1 MKSVS
6 LRYLLLSRLLPAML
20 LLLIAGAATA
30 YWTAWRSTTK
40 AYDRALFDAVLAI
53 ADQLQIVDGKP
64 QLPLTPQ
71 ARAVLLTDKFD
82 EMFYAVRRA
91 DGALLD
97 GDARLLV
104 PPRGSPRRSSDAERY
119 YFDGHIEAE
128 PVRVSAL
135 ETEHG
140 GQRVTILAAETLVK
154 RNALVQEILLGMLV
168 PELALSFVSLI
179 VVWVGIGAGLH
190 PLQTLREELSGRS
203 PTDLR
208 PVRVD
213 IPEEIQPVVTEIN
226 ALLERLAHSL
236 TAQRHFV
243 ADAAHQLRTPVA
255 ALQAQVEAALGAPH
269 EEREHAMQGI
279 LRATQRLSHLIT
291 QMLALARAEPAA
303 GYVSEQLSLPDLIRH
318 SAEHYLPRAFQKQID
333 LGFELAPAEVTGNPL
348 LLQEL
353 LANLLEN
360 ALRHTPEGGTITVHC
375 GQDEQG
381 AMLCVEDSGPG
392 IRQVDRP
399 RIFERFFRAA
409 GSPNTGTGLG
419 LAIVREIAR
428 QHGGTVDAD
437 KDSTLG
443 GACLT
448 VRLPG
453 SNRRADPTLPQA
465 A

>member
-20 LLLIAGAATA
+20 LLLVAGAATA

-40 AYDRALFDAVLAI
+40 AYDRALFDVVLAI
-53 ADQLQIVDGKP
+53 ADQLQTVNGKP

-97 GDARLLV
+97 GDSRLLL
-104 PPRGSPRRSSDAERY
+104 PPRGSPRRSSDAERF
-119 YFDGHIEAE
+119 YFDGLIEAE

-179 VVWVGIGAGLH
+179 VVWVGIGAGLR

-213 IPEEIQPVVTEIN
+213 VPEEIQPVVTEIN
-226 ALLERLAHSL
+226 ALLDRLDHSL

-255 ALQAQVEAALGAPH
+255 ALQAQVEAALGAPR
-269 EEREHAMQGI
+269 EEHGQGMQGV

-291 QMLALARAEPAA
+291 QMLALARAEPTA
-303 GYVSEQLSLPDLIRH
+303 GYTPEQIDLPDLIRH
-318 SAEHYLPRAFQKQID
+318 TAENFLPEAFRRQID
-333 LGFELAPAEVTGNPL
+333 LGFELTAARITGNPL
-348 LLQEL
+348 LLEEL
-353 LANLLEN
+353 IANLLSN
-360 ALRHTPEGGTITVHC
+360 AMRHTPDGGMITVQC
-375 GQDEQG
+375 GEEARG
-381 AMLCVEDSGPG
+381 IVLSVEDSGPG
-392 IRQVDRP
+392 IRPEDRS
-399 RIFERFFRAA
+399 RVFERFFRAA

-419 LAIVREIAR
+419 LAIVQEIAR
-428 QHGGTVDAD
+428 QHGGLAEAES
-437 KDSTLG
+437 STLLG
-443 GACLT
+443 GAC
-448 VRLPG
+448 VRVCLPARIA
-453 SNRRADPTLPQA
+453 SS
-465 A
+465 

>member
-1 MKSVS
+1 VKSAS

-20 LLLIAGAATA
+20 LLLVAGAATA
-30 YWTAWRSTTK
+30 YWTAWRSATK

-104 PPRGSPRRSSDAERY
+104 PPRGSPRRSSDAERF

-179 VVWVGIGAGLH
+179 VVWVGIGAGLR

-208 PVRVD
+208 PVRVGV
-213 IPEEIQPVVTEIN
+213 PEEIQPVVTEIN
-226 ALLERLAHSL
+226 ALLDRLAHSL
-236 TAQRHFV
+236 TAQRNFV

-255 ALQAQVEAALGAPH
+255 ALQAQVEAALGAPR
-269 EEREHAMQGI
+269 EEHGQAMQGI

-303 GYVSEQLSLPDLIRH
+303 GDVPEHLSLPDLIRH
-318 SAEHYLPRAFQKQID
+318 SAESYLPRAFERQID
-333 LGFELAPAEVTGNPL
+333 LGFELTPAEVAGNPL

-353 LANLLEN
+353 LANLLDN

-375 GQDEQG
+375 GQVDGEAQ
-381 AMLCVEDSGPG
+381 LCVEDSGPG
-392 IRQVDRP
+392 IREEDRT
-399 RIFERFFRAA
+399 RVFERFFRAA
-409 GSPNTGTGLG
+409 GSPNDGTGLG

-428 QHGGTVDAD
+428 QHGGHVEAGR
-437 KDSTLG
+437 STSLG
-443 GACLT
+443 GACLS
-448 VRLPG
+448 VRLPA
-453 SNRRADPTLPQA
+453 SRRHDPANVQA
-465 A
+465 S